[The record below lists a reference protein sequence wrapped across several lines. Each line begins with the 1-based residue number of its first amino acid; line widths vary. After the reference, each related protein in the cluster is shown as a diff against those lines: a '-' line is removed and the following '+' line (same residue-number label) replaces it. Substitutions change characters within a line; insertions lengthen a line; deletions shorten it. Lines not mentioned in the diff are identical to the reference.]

1 MNASPIQQKCSSAF
15 SSKVLAALGGDR
27 HNTTTKATLCY
38 DRGSVFLLQRRSPD
52 NCVMDDHRAT
62 RTEPASR
69 EEIFTPQ
76 ASPRDE
82 SRPNSRYYRTS
93 PYGSMAQHDHHPPCS
108 SHEYAHHYWQYY
120 NSYYGGYGYQH
131 QYHSRDARR
140 ANEDERPIFR
150 RRVST
155 ESPDPQKALASF
167 DEARRSSSRE
177 NAPGGAD
184 EAIDASDREVEMI
197 TSRRVRERERD
208 CYPNRRPYHPQVSSH
223 HYRYAPYHHN
233 PYYYPY
239 HGYHSY
245 YENGYYYPAADNVVR
260 QKKKK
265 YDEFLL
271 RPRKDYMIY
280 ANRCNSAMSDITAS
294 PTPSLSGFDMP
305 EIEELGDR
313 NKEDA
318 PVFFND
324 AFELPRLKRRLDNDE
339 NDAFDFNEEG
349 AGIVRMV
356 SPAKKEDEVTKQ
368 EQRSVW
374 RAKKRKCGND
384 NPYAVG
390 ISKNV
395 SQSFYS
401 EDVE

>member
-1 MNASPIQQKCSSAF
+1 MNASPIQKKCSSAF
-15 SSKVLAALGGDR
+15 SSKLLAALGGDR

-52 NCVMDDHRAT
+52 YCVMDDHRAT

-245 YENGYYYPAADNVVR
+245 YENGYYYPAADNIVR